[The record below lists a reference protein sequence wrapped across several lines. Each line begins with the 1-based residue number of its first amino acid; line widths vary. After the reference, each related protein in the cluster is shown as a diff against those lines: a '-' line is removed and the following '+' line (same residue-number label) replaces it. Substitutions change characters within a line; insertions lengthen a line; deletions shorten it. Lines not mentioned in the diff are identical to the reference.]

1 MGSTE
6 REDSPD
12 PDVSG
17 AVGDDPA
24 VGEKDAFAWEK
35 YGKTSLIARVVG
47 VFLWLTVRKVLALFS
62 YMPRVLYPWAL
73 VDMLA
78 PLVIFPARD
87 FQGELVRLPHCDGR
101 WFTKNREDAPR
112 AILYLHGG
120 GFIACGIN
128 THRRLATQIAAS
140 AQASVLA
147 VDYRKLPEYC
157 VDESVKDC
165 VLGYRWLLDRG
176 YRPEQIAFA
185 GDSAGGY
192 LVFATVVRLQEE
204 GLPLPAALVGISPF
218 ADWTVRTKVTHPNE
232 RIDSLLPRPVF
243 YYLERKVE
251 ESQARATVRGVEPP
265 KIDLFERSLE
275 GFPPVLLHASAHE
288 VLLPDAERL
297 AESLTRAGVPVKA
310 KLWRGQP
317 HVFQAVDFLIPEA
330 RASIAQIGRF
340 IYQTTEAPCETERG
354 AEEDE

>member
-6 REDSPD
+6 REDAPD
-12 PDVSG
+12 QGVSG
-17 AVGDDPA
+17 PTAG
-24 VGEKDAFAWEK
+24 KDGGLVWERHS
-35 YGKTSLIARVVG
+35 KTSFGARAMVV
-47 VFLWLTVRKVLALFS
+47 LSWLTVRKVLALLA
-62 YMPRVLYPWAL
+62 YMPRVRYPWAL

-78 PLVIFPARD
+78 QLVVFPVRG
-87 FQGELVRLPHCDGR
+87 FRGELVRLPHCDGQ
-101 WFTKNREDAPR
+101 WFTKDRKDAPR

-128 THRRLATQIAAS
+128 THRRLATTIART
-140 AQASVLA
+140 AQASVLSIG
-147 VDYRKLPEYC
+147 YRQLPEHY
-157 VDESVKDC
+157 VDESVEDC

-176 YRPEQIAFA
+176 YEPDQIAFA

-192 LVFATVVRLQEE
+192 LVFATAFRLREE

-218 ADWTVRTKVTHPNE
+218 ADWAVRTKANHPNE
-232 RIDSLLPRPVF
+232 RTDALLARPAF
-243 YYLERKVE
+243 YYIERKMDE
-251 ESQARATVRGVEPP
+251 ARARATVDGVEPP
-265 KIDLFERSLE
+265 RIDLFERSPA

-297 AESLTRAGVPVKA
+297 ATALAEAGVPVTA

-317 HVFQAVDFLIPEA
+317 HVFQAADFVIPEA

-340 IYQTTEAPCETERG
+340 IHRSTKAPDG
-354 AEEDE
+354 AGRDPDDEDE